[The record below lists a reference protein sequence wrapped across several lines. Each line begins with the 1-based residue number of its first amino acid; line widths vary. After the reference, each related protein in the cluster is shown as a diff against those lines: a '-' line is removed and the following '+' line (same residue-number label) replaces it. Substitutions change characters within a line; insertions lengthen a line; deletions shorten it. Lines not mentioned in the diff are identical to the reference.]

1 MVKNI
6 IDNFKNLEE
15 ITHRIIRKGLSFC
28 FILCIIAT
36 TILLTYTIFSLSP
49 NTYYIG
55 LALFKLSTYFM
66 IDFIVCGFVVDNINK
81 QLN

>member
-6 IDNFKNLEE
+6 IDNFKNLEG
-15 ITHRIIRKGLSFC
+15 ITHRIIKKGLAFC
-28 FILCIIAT
+28 FIICIIAT
-36 TILLTYTIFSLSP
+36 IILLSYIMFSLSP